1 MERCDFRA
9 GSITATIRSGGACI
23 LAPVNDPRIG
33 RTIAQR
39 YRLISQLGS
48 GRLASVYLARH
59 VLIERLSAIKIVH
72 PELAGDPIAR
82 DRFLREARAVNR
94 INHPAIVE
102 ISDYGESDGL
112 VYLVM
117 EYVPGEPLTRSLA
130 QGPIGWRRAANLGL
144 QIASA
149 LGRAHEMGVL
159 HRDLRPA
166 NILVVPR
173 RDGDE
178 RIKLTD
184 FGGAKLRDA
193 GATTTPTTRLG
204 TSGYSAPEYRYLGA
218 ADARTDLFSLG
229 VVLYE
234 ATSGLLPYGIDPRPD
249 APRPGLLGELVDDVP
264 PYFED
269 VVATLTAIDPDDRPR
284 DGFEAEGMLRRA
296 LEREGAA
303 AWSAPT
309 SSDRSLGLS
318 ARPGASSPPRSF
330 TPPTMSAPRPSR
342 RARPHLMAAPFVQL
356 AAICATSL
364 AHLEAALSAQDPLA
378 AATATKLD
386 EARRL
391 VAKVASVSELVVVDS
406 RAAAASEHH
415 ARAIRGGLGSR
426 IDELARERS
435 KTLGW
440 AGTLAERTYDVQAK
454 RASGEHP
461 IPAIEAMIWEQAAL
475 EQEEDKVRE
484 KAAELTAKLTD
495 LENELARRIEQ
506 LDAALTRENAHL
518 EGGVG
523 ALRSL
528 ALEAWLALEET
539 AALAGIAGV
548 VLSIPAGVPEPPR

>member
-1 MERCDFRA
+1 
-9 GSITATIRSGGACI
+9 
-23 LAPVNDPRIG
+23 VKDPLLG
-33 RTIAQR
+33 RTIAHR

-48 GRLASVYLARH
+48 GRFASVYLARH

-72 PELAGDPIAR
+72 PELAGDPVAR

-94 INHPAIVE
+94 INHPSIVE
-102 ISDYGESDGL
+102 IDDYGDADGL

-117 EYVPGEPLTRSLA
+117 EYVPGEPLTTSLGR
-130 QGPIGWRRAANLGL
+130 GPLGWRRAANIGL

-149 LGRAHEMGVL
+149 LGRAHEMGVI

-166 NILVVPR
+166 NILVVQR

-184 FGGAKLRDA
+184 FGGAKLLDA
-193 GATTTPTTRLG
+193 SPNSTRPVRLG
-204 TSGYSAPEYRYLGA
+204 TPGYSAPEYRYNGRT
-218 ADARTDLFSLG
+218 DALTDLFSLG

-234 ATSGLLPYGIDPRPD
+234 ATAGVLPYGDDPS
-249 APRPGLLGELVDDVP
+249 PRALPPSPLGAFVNEVP

-284 DGFEAEGMLRRA
+284 DGFEAEEMLRRV

-303 AWSAPT
+303 AWSVPGSSPRPRALSSRPKPAPLHA
-309 SSDRSLGLS
+309 DAPPADLLLD
-318 ARPGASSPPRSF
+318 PGAPPSPRRSRSGSHLTTTAPF
-330 TPPTMSAPRPSR
+330 HRLPEICVSALGRLETEV
-342 RARPHLMAAPFVQL
+342 RARSPL
-356 AAICATSL
+356 SS
-364 AHLEAALSAQDPLA
+364 EAAL
-378 AATATKLD
+378 KLD

-391 VAKVASVSELVVVDS
+391 VGMVESIGELVLVDS
-406 RAAAASEHH
+406 RSMEASNQQ
-415 ARAIRGGLGSR
+415 ARAIRGGLGRR
-426 IDELARERS
+426 IDELARARS

-440 AGTLAERTYDVQAK
+440 AGTLAERTYDVQA
-454 RASGEHP
+454 RRSSGEHP

-495 LENELARRIEQ
+495 LENELALRSEQ
-506 LDAALTRENAHL
+506 LDATLAVENARM
-518 EGGVG
+518 EGRAS

-539 AALAGIAGV
+539 AGLSGV
-548 VLSIPAGVPEPPR
+548 GRAVLSIPPAVPGPPR

>member
-1 MERCDFRA
+1 
-9 GSITATIRSGGACI
+9 
-23 LAPVNDPRIG
+23 VKDPRIG
-33 RTIAQR
+33 TTIAQR
-39 YRLISQLGS
+39 YRLISHLGS

-59 VLIERLSAIKIVH
+59 VLIERLSAIKIMH

-82 DRFLREARAVNR
+82 GRFLREARAVNR
-94 INHPAIVE
+94 INHPVIVE

-117 EYVPGEPLTRSLA
+117 EYVPGEPLTQRLA
-130 QGPIGWRRAANLGL
+130 AGPVGWRRAANIGL

-184 FGGAKLRDA
+184 FGGATLRGA
-193 GATTTPTTRLG
+193 GATTTPTMDPG
-204 TSGYSAPEYRYLGA
+204 ASGYSAPEYRYEGR

-234 ATSGLLPYGIDPRPD
+234 ATSGELPYGSDPRPD
-249 APRPGLLGELVDDVP
+249 APQPGPLGALVDDVP
-264 PYFED
+264 SYFED

-284 DGFEAEGMLRRA
+284 DGFEAEGMLRDA

-303 AWSAPT
+303 VWSGPT
-309 SSDRSLGLS
+309 SSDRSRSPSL
-318 ARPGASSPPRSF
+318 PPRSLA
-330 TPPTMSAPRPSR
+330 PPATASARPSR
-342 RARPHLMAAPFVQL
+342 RAQPHLMTAPFLQL
-356 AAICATSL
+356 PTICAASL
-364 AHLEAALSAQDPLA
+364 GRLEAAMGAHAPPSIA
-378 AATATKLD
+378 AVTRHD
-386 EARRL
+386 EARQL
-391 VAKVASVSELVVVDS
+391 VAQVAALGALVVADS
-406 RAAAASEHH
+406 RAVEASEHR
-415 ARAIRGGLGSR
+415 ARTTRAGLGSS

-461 IPAIEAMIWEQAAL
+461 IPAIEAMVWEQAAL

-484 KAAELTAKLTD
+484 KAAELTARLTD

-506 LDAALTRENAHL
+506 LDVALARENAHL
-518 EGGVG
+518 EGRVA
-523 ALRSL
+523 ALRSV
-528 ALEAWLALEET
+528 ALETWLALEET
-539 AALAGIAGV
+539 AALSGIEGGV
-548 VLSIPAGVPEPPR
+548 LHIPAGVPEPPR

>member
-1 MERCDFRA
+1 MK
-9 GSITATIRSGGACI
+9 
-23 LAPVNDPRIG
+23 DPRIG
-33 RTIAQR
+33 TTIAQR
-39 YRLISQLGS
+39 YRLISRLGS

-94 INHPAIVE
+94 INHPVIVE

-117 EYVPGEPLTRSLA
+117 EYVPGEPLTQRLA
-130 QGPIGWRRAANLGL
+130 PGPIGWRRAANIGL

-178 RIKLTD
+178 LIKLTD
-184 FGGAKLRDA
+184 FGGATLRST
-193 GATTTPTTRLG
+193 GATTTPPTHLG
-204 TSGYSAPEYRYLGA
+204 TSGYSAPEYRYEGLV
-218 ADARTDLFSLG
+218 DARTDLFSLG

-234 ATSGLLPYGIDPRPD
+234 ATSGVLPYGSDPRPD
-249 APRPGLLGELVDDVP
+249 APPPSPLGALVTDVP
-264 PYFED
+264 LYFED

-303 AWSAPT
+303 AWSGPT
-309 SSDRSLGLS
+309 SSDRSRAPSL
-318 ARPGASSPPRSF
+318 RPGALASSSAPRSI
-330 TPPTMSAPRPSR
+330 TPPPPPSPRPSR
-342 RARPHLMAAPFVQL
+342 RARPPLMTAPFLEL
-356 AAICATSL
+356 ATICAAQLTR
-364 AHLEAALSAQDPLA
+364 LEAAVGARAPLPSA
-378 AATATKLD
+378 AATQLD

-406 RAAAASEHH
+406 RAVEASEQQ
-415 ARAIRGGLGSR
+415 ARTIRGGLGR
-426 IDELARERS
+426 GIDELARERS

-440 AGTLAERTYDVQAK
+440 AGTLAERTYDVQAQ

-518 EGGVG
+518 EGDVA

-539 AALAGIAGV
+539 AVLSGFEGAL
-548 VLSIPAGVPEPPR
+548 LSIPAGVPEPLR